1 MKHTYPIKGMHC
13 ASCALSIEKELNK
26 LSEVKEVVVNYANE
40 KLTLEVAGDPDIEKL
55 KKVIGSVGN
64 YELIIEDEHHK
75 KEGGHHD
82 HGPKVDKQKKLMIW
96 SIILTLGIFLIN
108 WFLDIESKNLLMLI
122 LSTPVQFY
130 IGGQFY
136 KATWPALKRFKAN
149 MDTLIAMGTSVAYF
163 FSLAVIILE
172 LDLHVYFETA
182 SAIITLII
190 VGRYLE
196 ARAKSKA
203 SNAIKKLL
211 ELSAKKARIIRDN
224 KEIEID
230 ISEVKVNDS
239 ILVKPGEKFP
249 VDGEVIEGHSSV
261 NESMVSGE
269 SIPVEKSVGDLVI
282 GATINQNGVIK
293 FKATKVGKDT
303 MLAQIVKMVEEAQGS
318 KAPIQRLADSISSVF
333 VPTVI
338 IIALFTFLSWYFLTD
353 IGLASSIIY
362 SVAVLV
368 IACPC
373 ALGLA
378 TPTAIMVGSGRGA
391 ENGIL
396 IKNAE
401 SLERAHKITTI
412 VFDKTGTITKGSPE
426 VVNILGNNDVLEI
439 AYALEKNSEHPLAQA
454 VINEAEK
461 KKLTLKKV
469 SDFKSV
475 TGRGIKASID
485 SNTYLL
491 GNLPF
496 LNDNSITLSN
506 NQEAEITKAESMG
519 QTALILAGKN
529 EYLGVILVADQIKET
544 SKKAIEK
551 LKDMNVKTIMLTG
564 DNELTAQAITK
575 EVGID
580 QVYARL
586 MPDQK
591 VEKIKELQKKSE
603 VVAMVGDGINDAP
616 ALTQADV
623 GLAIGTGTDIAI
635 ESANITLVHGDL
647 LKVAEA
653 IKLSKKTVQN
663 IKQNL
668 FWAFFYNTIGIPLA
682 AFGLFAPIFAAV
694 AMSFSSISVVLNS
707 LRLKKIKL

>member
-1 MKHTYPIKGMHC
+1 
-13 ASCALSIEKELNK
+13 
-26 LSEVKEVVVNYANE
+26 
-40 KLTLEVAGDPDIEKL
+40 
-55 KKVIGSVGN
+55 
-64 YELIIEDEHHK
+64 
-75 KEGGHHD
+75 
-82 HGPKVDKQKKLMIW
+82 
-96 SIILTLGIFLIN
+96 
-108 WFLDIESKNLLMLI
+108 
-122 LSTPVQFY
+122 
-130 IGGQFY
+130 
-136 KATWPALKRFKAN
+136 
-149 MDTLIAMGTSVAYF
+149 
-163 FSLAVIILE
+163 
-172 LDLHVYFETA
+172 
-182 SAIITLII
+182 
-190 VGRYLE
+190 
-196 ARAKSKA
+196 
-203 SNAIKKLL
+203 
-211 ELSAKKARIIRDN
+211 
-224 KEIEID
+224 
-230 ISEVKVNDS
+230 
-239 ILVKPGEKFP
+239 
-249 VDGEVIEGHSSV
+249 
-261 NESMVSGE
+261 
-269 SIPVEKSVGDLVI
+269 
-282 GATINQNGVIK
+282 
-293 FKATKVGKDT
+293 
-303 MLAQIVKMVEEAQGS
+303 
-318 KAPIQRLADSISSVF
+318 
-333 VPTVI
+333 
-338 IIALFTFLSWYFLTD
+338 
-353 IGLASSIIY
+353 
-362 SVAVLV
+362 
-368 IACPC
+368 
-373 ALGLA
+373 
-378 TPTAIMVGSGRGA
+378 IMVGSGRGA